1 MRQIVLASS
10 SPYRKELLQRLQIEF
25 ETTSPNVDET
35 AHSDE
40 PSPDLVMRLAT
51 SKAYAVAVQYPN
63 ALIIGSD
70 QVAVC
75 DERILGKPGNI
86 ENATEQLKFI
96 SGKLVTFYTGLCVL
110 DSTNKE
116 LQRDYVKFFVEF
128 RQLTDEMISNYL
140 SKEPAFN
147 CAGSFK
153 SESLGVALTLRMSG
167 KDPTSLVGLPLI
179 RLTRML
185 EKAGVKII

>member
-10 SPYRKELLQRLQIEF
+10 SPYRKELLQRLQLEF

-35 AHSDE
+35 AHIDE
-40 PSPDLVMRLAT
+40 SSPDLVIRLAT
-51 SKAYAVAVQYPN
+51 SKAYAVAAEYPN
-63 ALIIGSD
+63 AIIIGSD
-70 QVAVC
+70 QIAVC
-75 DERILGKPGNI
+75 EEHILGKPGTL
-86 ENATEQLKFI
+86 ENATKQLKFI

-110 DSTNKE
+110 DASNKA

-128 RQLTDEMISNYL
+128 RQLSDEMIASYL
-140 SKEPAFN
+140 AKEPAFN

-153 SESLGVALTLRMSG
+153 SEGLGIALTLRMSG
-167 KDPTSLVGLPLI
+167 KDPTTLVGLPLI
-179 RLTRML
+179 RLTQML

>member
-10 SPYRKELLQRLQIEF
+10 SPFRKELLQRLQLEF
-25 ETTSPNVDET
+25 ETTSPNVDEN
-35 AHSDE
+35 AHANE

-51 SKAYAVAVQYPN
+51 SKAYAVAIEHPN

-75 DERILGKPGNI
+75 EEEILGKPGNL
-86 ENATEQLKFI
+86 ENATKQLKLI

-110 DSTNKE
+110 DASNKE

-128 RQLTDEMISNYL
+128 RQLTDEMIANYL
-140 SKEPAFN
+140 DKEPAFN

-153 SESLGVALTLRMSG
+153 SEALGVALTQRMSG
-167 KDPTSLVGLPLI
+167 KDPTALVGLPLI
-179 RLTRML
+179 RLTQML